1 MFNDFEAI
9 RIEVNYFL
17 SIIETSQGS
26 EYKVY
31 AEEALT
37 YIFYCFFFNKH
48 DLELYN
54 SVDRLELYIIGVYDV
69 CKEMY
74 PTFSNNIPTILEMM
88 KIIRHE
94 MYTRF

>member
-9 RIEVNYFL
+9 RLEVNYFL

-26 EYKVY
+26 KYKKC

-37 YIFYCFFFNKH
+37 IIFNCFFFNKQ
-48 DLELYN
+48 DLDLYFALK
-54 SVDRLELYIIGVYDV
+54 RLDLYIVSVYDE
-69 CKEMY
+69 CKEIY
-74 PTFSNNIPTILEMM
+74 PIFRKNIPTILKMM

-94 MYTRF
+94 MYNRF